1 MPVKD
6 FESLSPKENVLAGC
20 MDSALSWSRSLFWWM
35 GGLSLGLERST
46 AAASS
51 HEKDCS
57 TDGPLG
63 GSELDLVATLEVSP
77 GGALGSE
84 LPLLCRR
91 FSNLAPCVGAVG
103 KPVSNGDS
111 KTVAVSS
118 SSEPTSDDSIN
129 IKRFLMYLLSPD
141 AAVYLVGA
149 HIRDLR
155 WARNDR
161 MGSMCFPRSPLYER
175 TSSGPNMFFRVE
187 LVSTGL
193 FLAFGAIYGF
203 DRGVSTTRRVQAI

>member
-1 MPVKD
+1 
-6 FESLSPKENVLAGC
+6 
-20 MDSALSWSRSLFWWM
+20 M
-35 GGLSLGLERST
+35 GGLSLGLERSV
-46 AAASS
+46 AAAPSLDR
-51 HEKDCS
+51 DCS

-63 GSELDLVATLEVSP
+63 GSELDLVTTLEVSP

-91 FSNLAPCVGAVG
+91 FSNLAPDVGAVG

-161 MGSMCFPRSPLYER
+161 MGSMCFPRSPLYEM
-175 TSSGPNMFFRVE
+175 TSSGPHRLENGGM
-187 LVSTGL
+187 
-193 FLAFGAIYGF
+193 
-203 DRGVSTTRRVQAI
+203 